1 MNLTA
6 FGQIGLDPPKVGF
19 IMFFA
24 IAEPSIDRKLAHF
37 EALIKQKLAK
47 FGCFPRA
54 FLRVH
59 GQVEH
64 DEYPHQPVSA
74 QVHGSIAAGCPSDA
88 QSRVS
93 GGSNRASVGLR
104 SSNLRAS
111 DWARRWAA
119 MDPGETAPPSRQS
132 WPRSDEHPSELQPL
146 MRTSYAVFCL

>member
-47 FGCFPRA
+47 FGCFTRA

-59 GQVEH
+59 GQVDHE
-64 DEYPHQPVSA
+64 EYTHQPLSA
-74 QVHGSIAAGCPSDA
+74 QVYGSLAAGCPSLA
-88 QSRVS
+88 NSRVTGWS
-93 GGSNRASVGLR
+93 KQ
-104 SSNLRAS
+104 SS
-111 DWARRWAA
+111 
-119 MDPGETAPPSRQS
+119 
-132 WPRSDEHPSELQPL
+132 
-146 MRTSYAVFCL
+146 

>member
-64 DEYPHQPVSA
+64 EEYPHQPVSA
-74 QVHGSIAAGCPSDA
+74 QVHGSIAAGCPTAA

-93 GGSNRASVGLR
+93 GGSK
-104 SSNLRAS
+104 
-111 DWARRWAA
+111 RR
-119 MDPGETAPPSRQS
+119 PEERRGGKEGGRTGEFRW
-132 WPRSDEHPSELQPL
+132 WPEP
-146 MRTSYAVFCL
+146 